1 MVNQKTSAQSRG
13 WGNVPEPRPAAAGQ
27 VDFCPKCGAMLPA
40 GTVHCTACGAR
51 VRPRVM
57 DERTGFTWHDFFSYS
72 LVAILFAIGALLI
85 PLLVC
90 GALYGIF
97 LLLTR

>member
-1 MVNQKTSAQSRG
+1 
-13 WGNVPEPRPAAAGQ
+13 
-27 VDFCPKCGAMLPA
+27 
-40 GTVHCTACGAR
+40 
-51 VRPRVM
+51 M

-72 LVAILFAIGALLI
+72 LVAILFAIEALLI